1 MAKPG
6 GQQRLHPSKRHA
18 DPMKTRNG
26 KDRLGPLNIQQL
38 QILAEKAQ
46 RGKDRAKILRE
57 IFRKQAILAKRSK

>member
-6 GQQRLHPSKRHA
+6 GQQKLHPSRRHA

>member
-6 GQQRLHPSKRHA
+6 GQQRLHPSRRHR
-18 DPMKTRNG
+18 DPLKTKNG

-38 QILAEKAQ
+38 QQLAEKAQ
-46 RGKDRAKILRE
+46 RGKDRAKFLKE